1 MQALHT
7 LFTPGG
13 GTITFGQYYFRNV
26 FFDTVRVA
34 ILRDQPNPIKW
45 TCGEFSC
52 WSAVALHVV
61 NSGVR
66 ILGCPEFQT
75 NEHPLIDE
83 LSKLVRTH
91 HITTGAGSEF
101 PICVLGDVHH
111 FEGTPREVHSNKPDG
126 GKYRDLGQIYSITIR
141 TSTINVEK
149 TVKGIISVSACWN
162 DPHGNKPTRE
172 T

>member
-75 NEHPLIDE
+75 NEHPLIRE
-83 LSKLVRTH
+83 LSKIARTH
-91 HITTGAGSEF
+91 HITTGCFLFVCSAMFSILRG
-101 PICVLGDVHH
+101 
-111 FEGTPREVHSNKPDG
+111 RQ
-126 GKYRDLGQIYSITIR
+126 GKYTATSQMVVSIGI
-141 TSTINVEK
+141 SDK
-149 TVKGIISVSACWN
+149 FTVSPFA
-162 DPHGNKPTRE
+162 PQR
-172 T
+172 